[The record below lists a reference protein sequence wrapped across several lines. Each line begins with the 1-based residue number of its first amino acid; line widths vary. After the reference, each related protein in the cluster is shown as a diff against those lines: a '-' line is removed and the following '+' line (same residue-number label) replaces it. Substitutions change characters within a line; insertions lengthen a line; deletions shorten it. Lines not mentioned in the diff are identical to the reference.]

1 MITIRDLISILDA
14 KVLCGEEQ
22 LDEEVRTACGSDLMS
37 DVLAFVKDKSI
48 LITGLTNVHVMRTAE
63 MLDIHCVV
71 FARGKIPP
79 DAVLEEARDLGI
91 VVLCTQ
97 HTNFTTCVSGRHP
110 WHRRAHRRK
119 MMDEREK
126 NHGRAFIQR
135 QL

>member
-1 MITIRDLISILDA
+1 MITIRDLLTILDA

-22 LDEEVRTACGSDLMS
+22 LDEEVRTACGSDNAAFLGEGGSDLMS

-79 DAVLEEARDLGI
+79 DAVLEEARELGI

-97 HTNFTTCVSGRHP
+97 HTNFTTCGLLYQAGIRGTDVRTG
-110 WHRRAHRRK
+110 AK
-119 MMDEREK
+119 
-126 NHGRAFIQR
+126 
-135 QL
+135 